1 MRKTIILTLCCIAMS
16 LLSCQRQKGEGN
28 GVAGADSTLSL
39 SYIQQVYDKDPARA
53 LLLAD
58 SAEQQGVIPSWRA
71 DSLRAQMCLDG
82 YYDLNRSIEYALQAL
97 NNDTVLT
104 HPQHHLNMLVMVSQI
119 EVSLGRYSECI
130 QFCDEGYALAEQ
142 LKDSGAACR
151 LMVNAGYSMYFMKE
165 KAKGLGYLLRT
176 QKQLAKATDLPQ
188 LRTLSY
194 CYGQLMNCLWID
206 NTDEAIRFGKL
217 REALLDSIE
226 HHFAPIPEG
235 YLDKQRALTFSKM
248 ADFYAQKKDFQQART
263 YEQKFLATNLSKTA
277 RGNQLIL
284 DYYCTLGDF
293 PRIQQTYHRSLPYW
307 EHKDTFCS
315 RYANVLG
322 MLSDA
327 CTSQG
332 LLQKALDYRT
342 RQVRIKDSLI
352 IHDNENEAIRL
363 SAIYET
369 HDKEIELEKKRA
381 DAQHYLL
388 LAFSAL
394 VLFLL
399 ACAFA
404 VYYYRQQIRM
414 HRKNLL
420 LISQMDTETRDK
432 ESSPRSQQL
441 EVPIASTD
449 VSATESATIDTVSI
463 VAEPDVVAHTSTIP
477 EYKSTPPN
485 LSPSSQRRS
494 QMVERF
500 RTLIDDEHAYLQP
513 DFSREK
519 LQQMMNVSKNSL
531 TPILHEAL
539 GDVANLSDYI
549 NSKRIA
555 HACQLLRQQPQM
567 NIDTIALES
576 GFSTPRNF
584 RRCFKSQTGMSP
596 AEYRES
602 QLDS

>member
-1 MRKTIILTLCCIAMS
+1 MAYQIDIKERTFHFKQPAGTSRGIYTTRKSWMVEISDGQHTGIGECAPLPKLSCDDIPDYELVLRRFCDELERTGTLCDEELRHYPSMCFG
-16 LLSCQRQKGEGN
+16 LE
-28 GVAGADSTLSL
+28 T
-39 SYIQQVYDKDPARA
+39 A
-53 LLLAD
+53 LL
-58 SAEQQGVIPSWRA
+58 
-71 DSLRAQMCLDG
+71 SLRAGGSHVLFDNAFSRGEEGIPMNGLVWMGTHDEMLARLEEKLRQGFHCIKIKIGAIDFDQEM
-82 YYDLNRSIEYALQAL
+82 DLIRHIRS
-97 NNDTVLT
+97 
-104 HPQHHLNMLVMVSQI
+104 
-119 EVSLGRYSECI
+119 RYSEDDVEI
-130 QFCDEGYALAEQ
+130 RVDANGGFTFDEAFDRLVQLSQLDLHSIEQ
-142 LKDSGAACR
+142 PIRAGEWGAACR

-165 KAKGLGYLLRT
+165 KAKGLGYLLRA

-226 HHFAPIPEG
+226 HHFASIPEG

-449 VSATESATIDTVSI
+449 VSATEPATIDTVSI

-477 EYKSTPPN
+477 EYRFTPPIYPHPVSADRRWSSDSAPSSTTSTPTC
-485 LSPSSQRRS
+485 SPTSAVRSS
-494 QMVERF
+494 
-500 RTLIDDEHAYLQP
+500 
-513 DFSREK
+513 SR
-519 LQQMMNVSKNSL
+519 
-531 TPILHEAL
+531 
-539 GDVANLSDYI
+539 
-549 NSKRIA
+549 
-555 HACQLLRQQPQM
+555 
-567 NIDTIALES
+567 
-576 GFSTPRNF
+576 
-584 RRCFKSQTGMSP
+584 
-596 AEYRES
+596 
-602 QLDS
+602 